1 MFLYKKLLF
10 LSLKAFIMKFKTSK
24 NWIKAKLEQVSMNN
38 SILVS
43 VSQVWFSSLLVV
55 IQFTLL
61 HLHNSLYLYTGKK
74 KKEKDNTKRRT

>member
-10 LSLKAFIMKFKTSK
+10 LCLKAFITKFKTFE

-55 IQFTLL
+55 IQFMLL
-61 HLHNSLYLYTGKK
+61 HLHNSLYLYT
-74 KKEKDNTKRRT
+74 D